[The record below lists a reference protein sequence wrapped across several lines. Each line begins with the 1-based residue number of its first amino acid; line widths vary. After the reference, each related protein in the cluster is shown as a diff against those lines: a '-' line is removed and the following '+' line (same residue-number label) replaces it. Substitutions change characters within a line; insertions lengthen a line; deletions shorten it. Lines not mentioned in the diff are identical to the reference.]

1 MLYRVAVC
9 LLIALACSKQVEG
22 FAGAAAPRRA
32 VLRSVRMA
40 QDDPTGSPFVQAINS
55 LQEAIQTS
63 PVAKLKSGL
72 AKLQAGDYDVAAT
85 KAKLNAAIDGPVP
98 VMFSFTT

>member
-1 MLYRVAVC
+1 MAVGDSGVFR
-9 LLIALACSKQVEG
+9 LA
-22 FAGAAAPRRA
+22 
-32 VLRSVRMA
+32 
-40 QDDPTGSPFVQAINS
+40 GSDV
-55 LQEAIQTS
+55 
-63 PVAKLKSGL
+63 L